1 MKKLILPLSLFTIT
15 LSLLS
20 FRNADL
26 SGFQAAPLN
35 ANGPSGGQSGA
46 PGEQNCTSCHS
57 GATQNGANENLLII
71 NNDIGFGITQYTPGA
86 TYTVNLSMASNPA
99 KKGFQVHPLFQRALL
114 LSMWQPIKPT
124 TITMTTATSF
134 ISHNTYF

>member
-46 PGEQNCTSCHS
+46 PGEQN
-57 GATQNGANENLLII
+57 
-71 NNDIGFGITQYTPGA
+71 
-86 TYTVNLSMASNPA
+86 
-99 KKGFQVHPLFQRALL
+99 
-114 LSMWQPIKPT
+114 
-124 TITMTTATSF
+124 
-134 ISHNTYF
+134 